1 MPIAHL
7 LLYVAGD
14 QHGALAAL
22 GHVAVGDVRG
32 QLDLRPRA
40 DEEPVSRG
48 AQRRDV
54 AHAGGPPWHTLTR
67 RGARTGG
74 QRKLQCT
81 EMERRWSW
89 GPESATNC
97 TVGIALALRTVTPHE
112 IESVPELNSF

>member
-74 QRKLQCT
+74 KKTAVYRDGEALELGSRKRNQLYC
-81 EMERRWSW
+81 WHCLGSK
-89 GPESATNC
+89 NC
-97 TVGIALALRTVTPHE
+97 HP
-112 IESVPELNSF
+112 S